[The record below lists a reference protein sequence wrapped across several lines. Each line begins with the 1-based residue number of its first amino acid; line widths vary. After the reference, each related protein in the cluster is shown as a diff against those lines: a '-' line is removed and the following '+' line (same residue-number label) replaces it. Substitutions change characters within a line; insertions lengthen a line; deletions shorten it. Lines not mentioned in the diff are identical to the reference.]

1 MKKIFTL
8 SAFLYFTNCLLGQQL
23 PINVSYFGE
32 NGLHSGLK
40 LGVEKSIFEKEK
52 TKDRWFENRNS
63 KIGSKTKIRNVVLSP
78 SVGFY
83 NHANNHTGLFLNA
96 EFLYRRTKTRR
107 GFYYDAG
114 FGLGYLQ
121 RIYNIPTYE
130 LGSGT
135 EPYQFTL
142 AGQAQF
148 MPTIFAAFGQN
159 LFYRKE
165 INIGWFVKPQL
176 MFLMPYGFTSVLNPA
191 LEIGVKYLWDFKK
204 AKQ

>member
-63 KIGSKTKIRNVVLSP
+63 KIGSKTKIRNLVLSP

-107 GFYYDAG
+107 GFYYDAC
-114 FGLGYLQ
+114 FGLA
-121 RIYNIPTYE
+121 TF
-130 LGSGT
+130 SV
-135 EPYQFTL
+135 FT
-142 AGQAQF
+142 
-148 MPTIFAAFGQN
+148 IS
-159 LFYRKE
+159 
-165 INIGWFVKPQL
+165 QL
-176 MFLMPYGFTSVLNPA
+176 MNLVRAQSHTNMHWLDKPNLCQQFLRLLAKIYSI
-191 LEIGVKYLWDFKK
+191 EKK
-204 AKQ
+204 LILACL

>member
-1 MKKIFTL
+1 MKKLLIIIFVL
-8 SAFLYFTNCLLGQQL
+8 QFPLLNVAQNL

-63 KIGSKTKIRNVVLSP
+63 KIGSKTKIRNLVLSP

-135 EPYQFTL
+135 EPYQYTL